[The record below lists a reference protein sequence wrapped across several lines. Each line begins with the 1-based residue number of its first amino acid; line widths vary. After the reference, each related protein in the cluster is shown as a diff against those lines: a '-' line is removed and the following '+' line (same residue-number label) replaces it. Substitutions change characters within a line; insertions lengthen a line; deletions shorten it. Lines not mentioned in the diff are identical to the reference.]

1 MSLYDALCHP
11 FLDPTLPVISL
22 HSSIPRVTVT
32 HPTPLHLRS
41 QDMALSMRT
50 NTRYP
55 HYLSK
60 AEELTLSSN
69 RKFNNGNVTQAQ
81 RNFLSDTWEPR
92 QPLANIAPRRMVS
105 FPTDTSQLQRNVAFN
120 LKEAVYKP
128 RFKGFASTTKLSSG
142 NKLDRW
148 YCTPPLTDD
157 SDDTG
162 SSSSALASRSDS
174 GSEYGLGPLSASD
187 LRLDSSSLVQEW
199 QARARHKANSMVT
212 NEIARQDMKDLE
224 NPSEMPTNKR
234 KKIALPVSSVCS
246 DPLPD
251 RSVPLKKDRSLKE
264 SVSSSDYSS
273 ASTSGSVYD
282 DTTKTP
288 KHAAPQSLGIRTT
301 EVQTTVAKIPL
312 PRILDIRPLIT
323 KPTQPRDASP
333 PDAPRTMSTERVLSM
348 SGNLVRFS
356 TQYLTAQTQKLLK
369 GQVTVLPSKSLLV
382 DLREGERRKGRKGE
396 EVLVVS
402 PDGEMVRLWLR
413 FSVEMPVLPVAGRP
427 LTPVV
432 TTD

>member
-32 HPTPLHLRS
+32 HPTPLQLRS

-60 AEELTLSSN
+60 AEELTINNN
-69 RKFNNGNVTQAQ
+69 RNLNNGNVTQAQ

-92 QPLANIAPRRMVS
+92 QPLAKTAPRRMVS
-105 FPTDTSQLQRNVAFN
+105 FPTAISQLQRNIAFN
-120 LKEAVYKP
+120 LKEAVYEP
-128 RFKGFASTTKLSSG
+128 RFRGFASDTKLSSG

-148 YCTPPLTDD
+148 YCTPPLTA
-157 SDDTG
+157 DTG

-174 GSEYGLGPLSASD
+174 GSESGLGPLSASD

-199 QARARHKANSMVT
+199 KARARHKANSMVT

-282 DTTKTP
+282 DTTKAP

-333 PDAPRTMSTERVLSM
+333 PDAPCTVSMEPVLSM
-348 SGNLVRFS
+348 LGKPARFS
-356 TQYLTAQTQKLLK
+356 TQYLTAQTQKLLR
-369 GQVTVLPSKSLLV
+369 GQVTVLPSKSLLI

-427 LTPVV
+427 LTPAV